1 MKVKYCVEYTIEQE
15 DVYGW
20 KNLLDG
26 TPAVDRKSISEWF
39 DTEIEAERRIDFLML
54 RADVTK
60 LSFIKKIILKG

>member
-20 KNLLDG
+20 KNLLDD
-26 TPAVDRKSISEWF
+26 TPAVERKSQSEWF
-39 DTEIEAERRIDFLML
+39 DTEIEAEKRIDFLML

>member
-20 KNLLDG
+20 KNLDG
-26 TPAVDRKSISEWF
+26 TPAVERKSKSEWF
-39 DTEIEAERRIDFLML
+39 DTEIEAEKRIDFLML

-60 LSFIKKIILKG
+60 ISFIKKIILKG